1 MTLDKVK
8 QMLANQLNVQVEKI
22 TEDSKLIEDLGA
34 DSLDMI
40 EMLMSLEEEFGINVP
55 DDKVEDLKT
64 VGNIV
69 AFIDSVKK

>member
-8 QMLANQLNVQVEKI
+8 QMLANQLNMQVEKI
-22 TEDSKLIEDLGA
+22 NEDSKLIEDLGA

-40 EMLMSLEEEFGINVP
+40 EMLMSLEEEFGISVP

>member
-22 TEDSKLIEDLGA
+22 NEDSKLIEDLGA

-40 EMLMSLEEEFGINVP
+40 EMLMSLEEEFGISVP

>member
-8 QMLANQLNVQVEKI
+8 QMLANQLNIQVETIK
-22 TEDSKLIEDLGA
+22 EDSRLIEDLGA

-40 EMLMSLEEEFGINVP
+40 EMLMSLEEEFGITVP
-55 DDKVEDLKT
+55 DDKVEGLKT
-64 VGNIV
+64 VENIV